1 MPARPTLS
9 RQTFLA
15 KGGVGVTIAVEDEG
29 SWYARDVGIGHPRQL
44 WCITGCTAT
53 LAYVTNPE
61 GGFGSY
67 YSAQPGETIWEC
79 LRRMTPWFEGSAEH
93 GPFIAIALRPGQ
105 YHRRI
110 ARPVFLSQTGE
121 PELPDVTEDR
131 RHLIGSQNQLGSLI
145 DELRSICR
153 VVQPA
158 PTTMAVHG
166 HKIRNLLILAATE
179 VEMHWRG
186 ILVAN
191 GVADAGSTRQYVKLA
206 EPLKLTRYAVA
217 FHAYPEA
224 GRISPFAGWNSAEP
238 TKSLPWY
245 AAYNAVKHNREFEF
259 ECASLENA
267 FAAVAA
273 CAAMLVA
280 QFGRGALAPELSGF
294 LSVEGPVWPLA
305 DMYLQPQPGGAWN
318 AVPHPD
324 VGA

>member
-1 MPARPTLS
+1 MTTTA
-9 RQTFLA
+9 
-15 KGGVGVTIAVEDEG
+15 EDEG
-29 SWYARDVGIGHPRQL
+29 SWYVRDVGIDYTRQL
-44 WCITGCTAT
+44 WCMTDCTAT
-53 LAYVTNPE
+53 RAYVTNPE

-79 LRRMTPWFEGSAEH
+79 LRRMTPWFEGSAEL
-93 GPFIAIALRPGQ
+93 GPFVAIALGPGQ

-110 ARPVFLSQTGE
+110 ARPVFMSETGD
-121 PELPDVTEDR
+121 PELPDVTRDR
-131 RHLIGSQNQLGSLI
+131 RHLIGSQNQLGTLI
-145 DELRSICR
+145 EQLRSICR

-166 HKIRNLLILAATE
+166 HEIRNLLILAATE

-191 GVADAGSTRQYVKLA
+191 GVTDAGSTRQYVKLA
-206 EPLKLTRYAVA
+206 EPLKLARYAVT
-217 FHAYPEA
+217 FHAFPEA
-224 GRISPFAGWNSAEP
+224 GRISPFVDWNSSEP
-238 TKSLPWY
+238 TKSLWWY

-259 ECASLENA
+259 ESASLENA

-280 QFGRGALAPELSGF
+280 QFGRDALAPDLSRF
-294 LSVEGPVWPLA
+294 LSVESPVWPLSET
-305 DMYLQPQPGGAWN
+305 YLQPQPGGAWN

-324 VGA
+324 LCA